1 MFMKVKALVEVL
13 KKILKSYK
21 KEIEESNNINIMEQ
35 VYYDEDSESIRRQII
50 IDYVIGYKKM
60 EKSNKE
66 QNIYYV

>member
-1 MFMKVKALVEVL
+1 MKVKALVEAL
-13 KKILKSYK
+13 GKILKSYK
-21 KEIEESNNINIMEQ
+21 EEIEKSENINIIVN

-66 QNIYYV
+66 QNIYHI